1 MSDETQEDGGVAV
14 LDAPLPDEPIV
25 WPKSRR
31 TTDEQSQTKKQPPY
45 AVIVHNDDEHTFQ
58 YVIEV
63 LMKLF
68 GYPLEKAFV
77 LTNQVHVAGKSVVW
91 TGALEVAELKRDQ
104 LRGFGPDLFAVKKVE
119 YPLGVTIEPL
129 PE

>member
-1 MSDETQEDGGVAV
+1 MSDETQDDGGIAV
-14 LDAPLPDEPIV
+14 LDEALPDEPIV
-25 WPKSRR
+25 RPKSRR
-31 TTDEQSQTKKQPPY
+31 TTDEQSKTKKQPPY

-104 LRGFGPDLFAVKKVE
+104 IRGFGPDHFAVKKVE